1 MNNSVTAKTAYIAM
15 GSNMGDR
22 EQWLRQAI
30 DSLGRH
36 DSIEITKV
44 SSIYETDPVG
54 YTQQPSFLNMVI
66 EVRSTLTA
74 PDLLLEQLSIELQL
88 GRVREVQWGPRT
100 IDLDLLLYDNVSLET
115 ELLVLPH
122 PRMMERAFVLV
133 PLHDVLSEGHLLY
146 NEVKDIAEEA
156 LQSRKEGITLWKTI
170 N

>member
-1 MNNSVTAKTAYIAM
+1 MTAYIAM

-22 EQWLRQAI
+22 EQWLRKAI
-30 DSLGRH
+30 EMLGQH
-36 DSIEITKV
+36 TAIEVTQI
-44 SSIYETDPVG
+44 SNIYETDPVG

-66 EVRSTLTA
+66 EVNTTLAA
-74 PDLLLEQLSIELQL
+74 PDLLLEQLSIEQQL
-88 GRVREVQWGPRT
+88 GRVREIQWGPRT

-133 PLHDVLSEGHLLY
+133 PLHDVLSGGHLLH

-156 LQSRKEGITLWKTI
+156 LRTRKEGITLWTTI